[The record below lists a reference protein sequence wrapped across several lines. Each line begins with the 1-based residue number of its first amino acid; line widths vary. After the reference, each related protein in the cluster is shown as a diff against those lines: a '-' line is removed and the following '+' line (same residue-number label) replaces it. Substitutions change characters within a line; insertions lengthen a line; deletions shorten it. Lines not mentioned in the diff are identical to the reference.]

1 MVAFD
6 AAVLVLCVIVGLVI
20 YPIGCVVLDY
30 FSESYNTTDVAQ
42 GLGNP
47 QVVGGFQIIFD
58 GWQAEP
64 ILAILAAALASIV
77 VGNNRRAGG

>member
-47 QVVGGFQIIFD
+47 QVV
-58 GWQAEP
+58 
-64 ILAILAAALASIV
+64 AAALASIV